1 MHATNILGIL
11 DLRDGGIQKFELRFR
26 GLENCTYDQDVP
38 KSIII
43 DEEKAKNL
51 ENIMIFCPMALS

>member
-26 GLENCTYDQDVP
+26 GLENYTYDQDVP